1 VQSRD
6 EACVHGLRPLTFE
19 ARRELLDD
27 CDLPAKA
34 RANGAEEPHLYHR
47 ARLSRFA
54 ERRANAVN
62 SALLERCD
70 LA

>member
-1 VQSRD
+1 MADYVVD
-6 EACVHGLRPLTFE
+6 TNV
-19 ARRELLDD
+19 LLVASAAHPFSPFDD